1 MAWWLF
7 RGVWSPDKLL
17 SKFNTF
23 LNFILFFLKSP
34 EILSRRMKSEVY
46 TMYIQKNNSDVA
58 VQWRSVS
65 HGEVRH
71 KGVGRDTELE
81 EAIGGGCVSVDHH
94 AGHRG
99 DGVAGDD
106 GGLDGELLYVRLVL
120 LQVAAGAIGGKNILC
135 SALVFSFLGSLY
147 VSSMEDRKHI
157 SPDALLL

>member
-1 MAWWLF
+1 M
-7 RGVWSPDKLL
+7 
-17 SKFNTF
+17 
-23 LNFILFFLKSP
+23 
-34 EILSRRMKSEVY
+34 
-46 TMYIQKNNSDVA
+46 
-58 VQWRSVS
+58 QWRSVS
-65 HGEVRH
+65 HSEVRH

-120 LQVAAGAIGGKNILC
+120 LQVAAGAIGEKTILLLKSLC